1 LAATSFYVAPSG
13 SDSNSC
19 SQSAPCATINRA
31 YQISSP
37 GDTVI
42 IGAGEYPFQTINWRA
57 SMDNLSPGCDPY
69 GTWGSPNTTNCI
81 TITTSGDVKI
91 RGMYNYASGIWFKGT
106 VGNANPSP
114 GGNPQN
120 FKNRTYN
127 FHVTKNDLIGN
138 PPPSADK
145 TGCNCQSAN
154 FRVARAQDT
163 SSTIQRP
170 DHVIA
175 DGIDSDT
182 ASVYSGDYVLMRNM
196 DIGPMWF
203 DTPNPGS
210 SSGAGPDVVRIWGAS
225 PEAGAS
231 ANVVWDGNYVHEM
244 NRTYD
249 CDLNNACHND
259 GLYIVGGGPY
269 TIRNSAFSQ
278 VAAENIFFEYFG
290 GGYQNVH
297 DVLIENNWFGCL
309 VNSYPD
315 NPASALNTCGA
326 SKSIS
331 FKNCAGPCENILVRY
346 NSWYTAPNDNE
357 TSASFSN
364 ARFIGNAGAGPLASS
379 KICTQATWMYNAF
392 TSGGCGSN
400 NATVSGGLSAL
411 FKNPAPGFEDF
422 HLLNSTSMANN
433 LVTPTSSDYSLGTDF
448 DGQTRSVPRDA
459 GADEYGTGSGGTS
472 TTPTVSLSANPT
484 SITSGQSSTL
494 SWSSTNATSCTASGS
509 WSGSKSTSG
518 TQSVSPT
525 TTSTYNLTCTGTG
538 GSANASATVTVGTT
552 SGPPTISSFSPTSG
566 PVGTQVTINGANLD
580 KATIVEF
587 NQGGT
592 VSYTINSPSKITATV
607 PTGSQ
612 TGYISINQGQAL
624 SPQPFTVTA
633 SSPKTGDLNSD
644 GSVNITDLSILLS
657 SWNSTNSTADINKDS
672 TVNILDLSILLSNY
686 GA

>member
-1 LAATSFYVAPSG
+1 
-13 SDSNSC
+13 
-19 SQSAPCATINRA
+19 
-31 YQISSP
+31 
-37 GDTVI
+37 
-42 IGAGEYPFQTINWRA
+42 
-57 SMDNLSPGCDPY
+57 
-69 GTWGSPNTTNCI
+69 
-81 TITTSGDVKI
+81 
-91 RGMYNYASGIWFKGT
+91 MYNYASGIWFKGT
-106 VGNANPSP
+106 VGGASP
-114 GGNPQN
+114 APAGNPQN
-120 FKNRTYN
+120 FKSRTYN

-138 PPPSADK
+138 PPLGADK
-145 TGCNCQSAN
+145 TGCNCQSAQ

-163 SSTIQRP
+163 SNASQRP

-182 ASVYSGDYVLMRNM
+182 AAVYSGDYVLMRNM

-278 VAAENIFFEYFG
+278 VAAEAIFFEYFG

-315 NPASALNTCGA
+315 NPATARTTCGA

-331 FKNCAGPCENILVRY
+331 FKNCAGTCENILVRY

-379 KICTQATWMYNAF
+379 KICTQATWTYNAF
-392 TSGGCGSN
+392 TSGGCGTSN
-400 NATVSGGLSAL
+400 VNVSGGLSAL

-422 HLLNSTSMANN
+422 HLLSTSSVARG
-433 LVTPTSSDYSLGTDF
+433 LVTPTSPDYILGSDLDA
-448 DGQTRSVPRDA
+448 QARNAPRDA
-459 GADEYGTGSGGTS
+459 GVDESGGDV
-472 TTPTVSLSANPT
+472 TP
-484 SITSGQSSTL
+484 
-494 SWSSTNATSCTASGS
+494 
-509 WSGSKSTSG
+509 
-518 TQSVSPT
+518 
-525 TTSTYNLTCTGTG
+525 
-538 GSANASATVTVGTT
+538 
-552 SGPPTISSFSPTSG
+552 PPP
-566 PVGTQVTINGANLD
+566 PP
-580 KATIVEF
+580 
-587 NQGGT
+587 
-592 VSYTINSPSKITATV
+592 PSKPGDLNSDGSVGISDLAILLSRWNTAD
-607 PTGSQ
+607 Q
-612 TGYISINQGQAL
+612 TA
-624 SPQPFTVTA
+624 
-633 SSPKTGDLNSD
+633 DLNSD
-644 GSVNITDLSILLS
+644 GSVNIFDFSILLKN
-657 SWNSTNSTADINKDS
+657 W
-672 TVNILDLSILLSNY
+672 
-686 GA
+686 GG